1 MDIDKRQS
9 VGSEGRLLTQEKSW
23 FSSTD
28 VVLTFVMALG
38 LSPSLS
44 DFIL

>member
-1 MDIDKRQS
+1 MDTGQRQS
-9 VGSEGRLLTQEKSW
+9 MGSEGRLLTQEKSW

-28 VVLTFVMALG
+28 GVLTFVMALG